1 MKSNKKRIF
10 LVFAILTMA
19 LLLSFVFVAC
29 DKKKDEP
36 APPQNTSPSEGLE
49 YSFDK
54 YGSPYGYVVTD
65 IGSCTDNNVIIPSE
79 YKSRTVKSIG
89 DNAFK
94 DCIGITSIT
103 IPDSVTSIG
112 YNAFSGCTKLEN
124 IYYTGD
130 IASWC
135 KISGLNN
142 LLTSLRTLYINGN
155 KIEGNLN
162 IPNNVTSIGSYS
174 FSFCGKLTGITI
186 PDSVT
191 SIDVSAFA
199 GCSNLTNITIPDSVT
214 SIGDSAFADCSN
226 LANITI
232 PNSVTCI
239 GNDAFRDCTGLVN
252 ITIGDSVSN
261 IGYSAFLNTAWYDNQ
276 PDGLV
281 YAGKVAYRYK
291 GTMPEN
297 TSISLKRDTIS
308 INNSAFV
315 NCNGLERIM
324 IPDSVTTIGAEAFYG
339 CTSLSN
345 IMIPDS
351 VTNIGGYAFNGCSG
365 LTSIT
370 GSATNVSAV
379 ARQARPTSFVV
390 NITSGNIIDNYAFSE
405 CTGLTSIAI
414 PDSVTSI
421 GYSAFF
427 GCKEL
432 TSVTIGKGITNIGDY
447 AFYNCI
453 GLKDV
458 TFSDSV
464 TSIGKSAFYGCS
476 SLTTVTIGNSVTSIG
491 NAAFSGCTGL
501 TNITIPDS
509 VTGIDDA
516 AFYGCGNIENIYITD
531 LTTWCN
537 ISGLSNLMSYGSNNK
552 KLFLNGS
559 LIKDLVLSDNV
570 TTVPDYAFLG
580 CTMLESITGSATSVS
595 AVARQARPTSFVVN
609 ITSGNIID
617 NSAFSECSGLT
628 SITIPD
634 CVTSIGYSAFSNCN
648 RLTTITI
655 PDGVTSIGAYAF
667 LDCTRLTIITIPD
680 SVTSI
685 GGSAFSNT
693 AWYNNQPDGLVYVG
707 KVVYKYKGKMPNN
720 TSIILK
726 EGTLGIAANAFSD
739 CYGLTIA
746 TIPDSVT
753 NIGSGAF
760 SNCYKLTRITMGN
773 GVKNLGGWAFQDCS
787 SLTSITIP
795 DSVTSIGDY
804 TFSGCS
810 GLTSI
815 IIGSGV
821 TNMGNYAFSNCG
833 SLVNITFNGTIAQWN
848 AIIKSETW
856 KKYVS
861 DTCTVVCTDGT
872 IYI

>member
-1 MKSNKKRIF
+1 MKSNKKRFVLI
-10 LVFAILTMA
+10 LAVLTMA
-19 LLLSFVFVAC
+19 IVLSFVFVAC

-54 YGSPYGYVVTD
+54 DGGHYGYVVTD
-65 IGSCTDNNVIIPSE
+65 IGSCADNNVIIPSE

-112 YNAFSGCTKLEN
+112 YNAFSGCTKLES

-191 SIDVSAFA
+191 SI
-199 GCSNLTNITIPDSVT
+199 GK
-214 SIGDSAFADCSN
+214 
-226 LANITI
+226 
-232 PNSVTCI
+232 
-239 GNDAFRDCTGLVN
+239 DAFRDCTGLVN

-261 IGYSAFLNTAWYDNQ
+261 IDSSAFLNTAWYDNQ
-276 PDGLV
+276 PNGLV
-281 YAGKVAYRYK
+281 YAGKVAYKYK

-324 IPDSVTTIGAEAFYG
+324 IPDSVTTIGDEAFHG
-339 CTSLSN
+339 CTSLSI

-351 VTNIGGYAFNGCSG
+351 VTTIGNFAFSGCRE

-370 GSATNVSAV
+370 GSATN
-379 ARQARPTSFVV
+379 
-390 NITSGNIIDNYAFSE
+390 
-405 CTGLTSIAI
+405 
-414 PDSVTSI
+414 
-421 GYSAFF
+421 
-427 GCKEL
+427 
-432 TSVTIGKGITNIGDY
+432 
-447 AFYNCI
+447 
-453 GLKDV
+453 
-458 TFSDSV
+458 
-464 TSIGKSAFYGCS
+464 
-476 SLTTVTIGNSVTSIG
+476 
-491 NAAFSGCTGL
+491 
-501 TNITIPDS
+501 
-509 VTGIDDA
+509 
-516 AFYGCGNIENIYITD
+516 
-531 LTTWCN
+531 
-537 ISGLSNLMSYGSNNK
+537 
-552 KLFLNGS
+552 
-559 LIKDLVLSDNV
+559 
-570 TTVPDYAFLG
+570 
-580 CTMLESITGSATSVS
+580 VS

-655 PDGVTSIGAYAF
+655 PDCVTSIGYSAF
-667 LDCTRLTIITIPD
+667 SGCKGLTNITIPD
-680 SVTSI
+680 SLTSI
-685 GGSAFSNT
+685 GEGAFNDT
-693 AWYNNQPDGLVYVG
+693 TWYNNQPNGLVYAG
-707 KVVYKYKGKMPNN
+707 KVAYSYKGTMPNN
-720 TSIILK
+720 TSVVLK
-726 EGTLGIAANAFSD
+726 EGTLGIASSAFSD
-739 CYGLTIA
+739 CNELTGV

-753 NIGSGAF
+753 NIGGGAF
-760 SNCYKLTRITMGN
+760 SDCTKLTSITIGN
-773 GVKNLGGWAFQDCS
+773 GVTIIGHAAFRSCT
-787 SLTSITIP
+787 SLTSISIP
-795 DSVTSIGDY
+795 DSVTSIEYY
-804 TFSGCS
+804 TFGWCN
-810 GLTSI
+810 GLTS
-815 IIGSGV
+815 
-821 TNMGNYAFSNCG
+821 
-833 SLVNITFNGTIAQWN
+833 ITFNGTIAQWN
-848 AIIKSETW
+848 AILKGELW
-856 KKYVS
+856 KVGVPA
-861 DTCTVVCTDGT
+861 TEVVCTDGT
-872 IYI
+872 ASI

>member
-10 LVFAILTMA
+10 LVFAILTTA
-19 LLLSFVFVAC
+19 IVLSFVFVAC

-36 APPQNTSPSEGLE
+36 VPPQNTSPSEGLE

-54 YGSPYGYVVTD
+54 YGSHYGYVVTD

-112 YNAFSGCTKLEN
+112 YEAFSGCTKLEN

-191 SIDVSAFA
+191 SI
-199 GCSNLTNITIPDSVT
+199 GK
-214 SIGDSAFADCSN
+214 
-226 LANITI
+226 
-232 PNSVTCI
+232 
-239 GNDAFRDCTGLVN
+239 DAFRDCTGLVN

-261 IGYSAFLNTAWYDNQ
+261 IDSSAFLNTAWYDNQ

-281 YAGKVAYRYK
+281 YAGKVAYKYK

-308 INNSAFV
+308 INNSTFV
-315 NCNGLERIM
+315 NCNGLKSIM
-324 IPDSVTTIGAEAFYG
+324 IPDSVTTIGDEAFRG
-339 CTSLSN
+339 CTSLSI

-351 VTNIGGYAFNGCSG
+351 VTNIGNFAFSGCSG
-365 LTSIT
+365 LASIT

-390 NITSGNIIDNYAFSE
+390 NITSGNIIE
-405 CTGLTSIAI
+405 
-414 PDSVTSI
+414 
-421 GYSAFF
+421 
-427 GCKEL
+427 
-432 TSVTIGKGITNIGDY
+432 
-447 AFYNCI
+447 
-453 GLKDV
+453 
-458 TFSDSV
+458 
-464 TSIGKSAFYGCS
+464 
-476 SLTTVTIGNSVTSIG
+476 
-491 NAAFSGCTGL
+491 
-501 TNITIPDS
+501 
-509 VTGIDDA
+509 
-516 AFYGCGNIENIYITD
+516 
-531 LTTWCN
+531 
-537 ISGLSNLMSYGSNNK
+537 
-552 KLFLNGS
+552 
-559 LIKDLVLSDNV
+559 
-570 TTVPDYAFLG
+570 
-580 CTMLESITGSATSVS
+580 
-595 AVARQARPTSFVVN
+595 
-609 ITSGNIID
+609 

-634 CVTSIGYSAFSNCN
+634 SVTSIGYSAFSNCN

-655 PDGVTSIGAYAF
+655 PDCVTSIGYSAF
-667 LDCTRLTIITIPD
+667 SGCKGLTNITIPD

-685 GGSAFSNT
+685 GLGAFSNT
-693 AWYNNQPDGLVYVG
+693 AWYNNQPDGLVYAG
-707 KVVYKYKGKMPNN
+707 KVAYRYKGTMPNN
-720 TSIILK
+720 TSIVLK
-726 EGTLGIAANAFSD
+726 EGTPGIAANAFSD
-739 CYGLTIA
+739 CNELTSV

-753 NIGSGAF
+753 NIGDGAF
-760 SNCYKLTRITMGN
+760 SNCTK
-773 GVKNLGGWAFQDCS
+773 
-787 SLTSITIP
+787 LTSITIGNGVKSIGGGAFKSCTELTSISIP
-795 DSVTSIGDY
+795 NSVTSIGY
-804 TFSGCS
+804 YAFGWCN
-810 GLTSI
+810 GLTS
-815 IIGSGV
+815 
-821 TNMGNYAFSNCG
+821 
-833 SLVNITFNGTIAQWN
+833 ITFNGTIAQWN
-848 AIIKSETW
+848 AILKGELW
-856 KKYVS
+856 KVGVPA
-861 DTCTVVCTDGT
+861 TEVVCTDGT
-872 IYI
+872 AST

>member
-10 LVFAILTMA
+10 LVFAVLTMA
-19 LLLSFVFVAC
+19 IVLSFVFVAC

-49 YSFDK
+49 YSFNKD
-54 YGSPYGYVVTD
+54 GIHYGYVVTD
-65 IGSCTDNNVIIPSE
+65 IGSCADNNVIIPSE

-199 GCSNLTNITIPDSVT
+199 GCSNLTNITIPNSVT

-226 LANITI
+226 LTNITI
-232 PNSVTCI
+232 PNSVTSI
-239 GNDAFRDCTGLVN
+239 GKDAFRDCTGLVN

-281 YAGKVAYRYK
+281 YAGKVAYKYK

-315 NCNGLERIM
+315 NCNGLERIL

-339 CTSLSN
+339 CTSLAI

-370 GSATNVSAV
+370 GSATNVIAV
-379 ARQARPTSFVV
+379 ARQAKPTSFVV

-464 TSIGKSAFYGCS
+464 TSIGKNAFYNCQ
-476 SLTTVTIGNSVTSIG
+476 
-491 NAAFSGCTGL
+491 
-501 TNITIPDS
+501 
-509 VTGIDDA
+509 
-516 AFYGCGNIENIYITD
+516 
-531 LTTWCN
+531 
-537 ISGLSNLMSYGSNNK
+537 
-552 KLFLNGS
+552 KL
-559 LIKDLVLSDNV
+559 
-570 TTVPDYAFLG
+570 
-580 CTMLESITGSATSVS
+580 TSV
-595 AVARQARPTSFVVN
+595 
-609 ITSGNIID
+609 
-617 NSAFSECSGLT
+617 
-628 SITIPD
+628 
-634 CVTSIGYSAFSNCN
+634 
-648 RLTTITI
+648 
-655 PDGVTSIGAYAF
+655 
-667 LDCTRLTIITIPD
+667 
-680 SVTSI
+680 
-685 GGSAFSNT
+685 
-693 AWYNNQPDGLVYVG
+693 
-707 KVVYKYKGKMPNN
+707 
-720 TSIILK
+720 
-726 EGTLGIAANAFSD
+726 
-739 CYGLTIA
+739 

-753 NIGSGAF
+753 NIE
-760 SNCYKLTRITMGN
+760 
-773 GVKNLGGWAFQDCS
+773 
-787 SLTSITIP
+787 
-795 DSVTSIGDY
+795 IGRAH
-804 TFSGCS
+804 
-810 GLTSI
+810 
-815 IIGSGV
+815 V
-821 TNMGNYAFSNCG
+821 
-833 SLVNITFNGTIAQWN
+833 
-848 AIIKSETW
+848 
-856 KKYVS
+856 
-861 DTCTVVCTDGT
+861 
-872 IYI
+872 

>member
-54 YGSPYGYVVTD
+54 YGSHYGYVVTD

-103 IPDSVTSIG
+103 IPVSVTSIG
-112 YNAFSGCTKLEN
+112 YEAFSGCTKLEN

-191 SIDVSAFA
+191 SI
-199 GCSNLTNITIPDSVT
+199 
-214 SIGDSAFADCSN
+214 GDSAFADCSN

-232 PNSVTCI
+232 PNSVTSI

-252 ITIGDSVSN
+252 ITIGDRVSN

-315 NCNGLERIM
+315 NCNGLK
-324 IPDSVTTIGAEAFYG
+324 S
-339 CTSLSN
+339 

-351 VTNIGGYAFNGCSG
+351 VTNIGNFAFSGCSG

-390 NITSGNIIDNYAFSE
+390 NITIGNIIE
-405 CTGLTSIAI
+405 
-414 PDSVTSI
+414 
-421 GYSAFF
+421 
-427 GCKEL
+427 
-432 TSVTIGKGITNIGDY
+432 
-447 AFYNCI
+447 
-453 GLKDV
+453 
-458 TFSDSV
+458 
-464 TSIGKSAFYGCS
+464 
-476 SLTTVTIGNSVTSIG
+476 
-491 NAAFSGCTGL
+491 
-501 TNITIPDS
+501 
-509 VTGIDDA
+509 
-516 AFYGCGNIENIYITD
+516 
-531 LTTWCN
+531 
-537 ISGLSNLMSYGSNNK
+537 
-552 KLFLNGS
+552 
-559 LIKDLVLSDNV
+559 
-570 TTVPDYAFLG
+570 
-580 CTMLESITGSATSVS
+580 
-595 AVARQARPTSFVVN
+595 
-609 ITSGNIID
+609 

-634 CVTSIGYSAFSNCN
+634 CVTSIGYSAFSGCKG
-648 RLTTITI
+648 LTN
-655 PDGVTSIGAYAF
+655 
-667 LDCTRLTIITIPD
+667 ITIPD

-685 GGSAFSNT
+685 GLGAFSNT
-693 AWYNNQPDGLVYVG
+693 AWYNNQPDGLVYAG
-707 KVVYKYKGKMPNN
+707 KVAYSYKGTMPNN
-720 TSIILK
+720 TSIVLK
-726 EGTLGIAANAFSD
+726 EGTHGIAANAFSD
-739 CYGLTIA
+739 CNELTSV

-753 NIGSGAF
+753 NIGDGAF
-760 SNCYKLTRITMGN
+760 SSCTK
-773 GVKNLGGWAFQDCS
+773 
-787 SLTSITIP
+787 LTSITIGNGVKSIGGAAFKSCTELTSISIP
-795 DSVTSIGDY
+795 NSVTSIGY
-804 TFSGCS
+804 YAFGWCN
-810 GLTSI
+810 GLTS
-815 IIGSGV
+815 
-821 TNMGNYAFSNCG
+821 
-833 SLVNITFNGTIAQWN
+833 ITFNGTIAQWN
-848 AIIKSETW
+848 AILKGELW
-856 KKYVS
+856 KVGVPA
-861 DTCTVVCTDGT
+861 TEVVCTDGT
-872 IYI
+872 VSI

>member
-1 MKSNKKRIF
+1 M
-10 LVFAILTMA
+10 AIV
-19 LLLSFVFVAC
+19 LSFVFVAC

-214 SIGDSAFADCSN
+214 SIG
-226 LANITI
+226 
-232 PNSVTCI
+232 
-239 GNDAFRDCTGLVN
+239 NDAFRDCTGLVN

-324 IPDSVTTIGAEAFYG
+324 IPDSVTTIGDEAFRG
-339 CTSLSN
+339 CTSLSI

-351 VTNIGGYAFNGCSG
+351 VTTIGNFAFSGCRG

-390 NITSGNIIDNYAFSE
+390 NITSGNIIDNSAFSE

-414 PDSVTSI
+414 S
-421 GYSAFF
+421 
-427 GCKEL
+427 
-432 TSVTIGKGITNIGDY
+432 
-447 AFYNCI
+447 
-453 GLKDV
+453 
-458 TFSDSV
+458 
-464 TSIGKSAFYGCS
+464 
-476 SLTTVTIGNSVTSIG
+476 
-491 NAAFSGCTGL
+491 
-501 TNITIPDS
+501 
-509 VTGIDDA
+509 
-516 AFYGCGNIENIYITD
+516 
-531 LTTWCN
+531 
-537 ISGLSNLMSYGSNNK
+537 
-552 KLFLNGS
+552 
-559 LIKDLVLSDNV
+559 
-570 TTVPDYAFLG
+570 
-580 CTMLESITGSATSVS
+580 
-595 AVARQARPTSFVVN
+595 
-609 ITSGNIID
+609 
-617 NSAFSECSGLT
+617 
-628 SITIPD
+628 D
-634 CVTSIGYSAFSNCN
+634 CVTSIGYSAFSGCKG
-648 RLTTITI
+648 LTNIT
-655 PDGVTSIGAYAF
+655 V
-667 LDCTRLTIITIPD
+667 PD

-685 GGSAFSNT
+685 GERAFNDT
-693 AWYNNQPDGLVYVG
+693 TWYNNQPDGLVYAG
-707 KVVYKYKGKMPNN
+707 KVAYNYKGTMPNN
-720 TSIILK
+720 TSIVLK
-726 EGTLGIAANAFSD
+726 EGTLGIATNAFSGW
-739 CYGLTIA
+739 YELTSV

-753 NIGSGAF
+753 NIGDGAF
-760 SNCYKLTRITMGN
+760 SNCTKLTSITIGN
-773 GVKNLGGWAFQDCS
+773 GVKSIGGAAFKSCTA
-787 SLTSITIP
+787 LTSISIP
-795 DSVTSIGDY
+795 DSVTSIGY
-804 TFSGCS
+804 YAFGWCN
-810 GLTSI
+810 GLTS
-815 IIGSGV
+815 
-821 TNMGNYAFSNCG
+821 
-833 SLVNITFNGTIAQWN
+833 ITFNGTIAQWN
-848 AIIKSETW
+848 EISKDNYWNAAIPAPQ
-856 KKYVS
+856 
-861 DTCTVVCTDGT
+861 VVCTDGT

>member
-1 MKSNKKRIF
+1 MKSNKKRIV
-10 LVFAILTMA
+10 LVLAVLTMA
-19 LLLSFVFVAC
+19 IVLSFVFVAC

-54 YGSPYGYVVTD
+54 YGSHYGYVVTD

-112 YNAFSGCTKLEN
+112 YEAFSGCTKLEN

-191 SIDVSAFA
+191 SI
-199 GCSNLTNITIPDSVT
+199 GK
-214 SIGDSAFADCSN
+214 
-226 LANITI
+226 
-232 PNSVTCI
+232 
-239 GNDAFRDCTGLVN
+239 DAFRDCTGLVN

-261 IGYSAFLNTAWYDNQ
+261 IDSSAFLNTAWYDNQ

-281 YAGKVAYRYK
+281 YAGKVAYKYK

-308 INNSAFV
+308 INNSTFV
-315 NCNGLERIM
+315 NCNGLKSIM
-324 IPDSVTTIGAEAFYG
+324 IPDSVTTIGDEAFRG
-339 CTSLSN
+339 CTSLSI

-351 VTNIGGYAFNGCSG
+351 VTNIGNFAFSGCSG
-365 LTSIT
+365 LASIT

-390 NITSGNIIDNYAFSE
+390 NITSGNIIE
-405 CTGLTSIAI
+405 
-414 PDSVTSI
+414 
-421 GYSAFF
+421 
-427 GCKEL
+427 
-432 TSVTIGKGITNIGDY
+432 
-447 AFYNCI
+447 
-453 GLKDV
+453 
-458 TFSDSV
+458 
-464 TSIGKSAFYGCS
+464 
-476 SLTTVTIGNSVTSIG
+476 
-491 NAAFSGCTGL
+491 
-501 TNITIPDS
+501 
-509 VTGIDDA
+509 
-516 AFYGCGNIENIYITD
+516 
-531 LTTWCN
+531 
-537 ISGLSNLMSYGSNNK
+537 
-552 KLFLNGS
+552 
-559 LIKDLVLSDNV
+559 
-570 TTVPDYAFLG
+570 
-580 CTMLESITGSATSVS
+580 
-595 AVARQARPTSFVVN
+595 
-609 ITSGNIID
+609 

-634 CVTSIGYSAFSNCN
+634 SVTSIGYSAFSNCN

-655 PDGVTSIGAYAF
+655 PDCVTSIGYSAF
-667 LDCTRLTIITIPD
+667 SGCKGLTNITIPD

-685 GGSAFSNT
+685 GLGAFSNT
-693 AWYNNQPDGLVYVG
+693 AWYNNQPDGLVYAG
-707 KVVYKYKGKMPNN
+707 KVAYRYKGTMPNN
-720 TSIILK
+720 TSIVLK
-726 EGTLGIAANAFSD
+726 EGTPGIAANAFSD
-739 CYGLTIA
+739 CNELTSV

-753 NIGSGAF
+753 NIGDGAF
-760 SNCYKLTRITMGN
+760 SNCTK
-773 GVKNLGGWAFQDCS
+773 
-787 SLTSITIP
+787 LTSITIGNGVKSIGGAAFKSCTELTSISIP
-795 DSVTSIGDY
+795 NSVTSIGY
-804 TFSGCS
+804 YAFGWCN
-810 GLTSI
+810 GLTS
-815 IIGSGV
+815 
-821 TNMGNYAFSNCG
+821 
-833 SLVNITFNGTIAQWN
+833 ITFNGTIAQWN
-848 AIIKSETW
+848 AILKGELW
-856 KKYVS
+856 KVGVPA
-861 DTCTVVCTDGT
+861 TEVVCTDGT
-872 IYI
+872 AST

>member
-54 YGSPYGYVVTD
+54 YGSHYGYVVTD

-103 IPDSVTSIG
+103 IPVSVTSIG
-112 YNAFSGCTKLEN
+112 YEAFSGCTKLEN

-174 FSFCGKLTGITI
+174 FSFCDKLT
-186 PDSVT
+186 D
-191 SIDVSAFA
+191 
-199 GCSNLTNITIPDSVT
+199 
-214 SIGDSAFADCSN
+214 
-226 LANITI
+226 ITI
-232 PNSVTCI
+232 PNSVTSI

-261 IGYSAFLNTAWYDNQ
+261 IDSSAFLNTAWYDNQ

-281 YAGKVAYRYK
+281 YAGKVAYKYK

-308 INNSAFV
+308 INNSTFV
-315 NCNGLERIM
+315 NCNGLKSIM
-324 IPDSVTTIGAEAFYG
+324 IPDSVTTIGDEAFRG
-339 CTSLSN
+339 CTSLSI

-351 VTNIGGYAFNGCSG
+351 VTNIGNFAFSGCRG

-390 NITSGNIIDNYAFSE
+390 NITIGNIIE
-405 CTGLTSIAI
+405 
-414 PDSVTSI
+414 
-421 GYSAFF
+421 
-427 GCKEL
+427 
-432 TSVTIGKGITNIGDY
+432 
-447 AFYNCI
+447 
-453 GLKDV
+453 
-458 TFSDSV
+458 
-464 TSIGKSAFYGCS
+464 
-476 SLTTVTIGNSVTSIG
+476 
-491 NAAFSGCTGL
+491 
-501 TNITIPDS
+501 
-509 VTGIDDA
+509 
-516 AFYGCGNIENIYITD
+516 
-531 LTTWCN
+531 
-537 ISGLSNLMSYGSNNK
+537 
-552 KLFLNGS
+552 
-559 LIKDLVLSDNV
+559 
-570 TTVPDYAFLG
+570 
-580 CTMLESITGSATSVS
+580 
-595 AVARQARPTSFVVN
+595 
-609 ITSGNIID
+609 

-634 CVTSIGYSAFSNCN
+634 SVTSIGYSAFSNCN

-655 PDGVTSIGAYAF
+655 PDSVTSIGYSAF
-667 LDCTRLTIITIPD
+667 SGCKGLTNITIPD

-685 GGSAFSNT
+685 GLGAFSNT
-693 AWYNNQPDGLVYVG
+693 AWYNNQPDGLVYAG
-707 KVVYKYKGKMPNN
+707 KVAYSYKGTMPNN
-720 TSIILK
+720 TSIVLK
-726 EGTLGIAANAFSD
+726 EGTHGIAANAFSD
-739 CYGLTIA
+739 CNELTSV

-753 NIGSGAF
+753 NIGNGAF
-760 SNCYKLTRITMGN
+760 SSCTK
-773 GVKNLGGWAFQDCS
+773 
-787 SLTSITIP
+787 LTSITIGNGVKSIGGAAFKSCTELTSISIP
-795 DSVTSIGDY
+795 NSVTSIGY
-804 TFSGCS
+804 YAFGWCN
-810 GLTSI
+810 GLTS
-815 IIGSGV
+815 
-821 TNMGNYAFSNCG
+821 
-833 SLVNITFNGTIAQWN
+833 ITFNGTIAQWN
-848 AIIKSETW
+848 AILKGELW
-856 KKYVS
+856 KVGVPA
-861 DTCTVVCTDGT
+861 TEVVCTDGT
-872 IYI
+872 VSI

>member
-54 YGSPYGYVVTD
+54 YGSHYGYVVTD

-112 YNAFSGCTKLEN
+112 YEAFSGCTKLEN

-162 IPNNVTSIGSYS
+162 IPNNVTSIGAYS
-174 FSFCGKLTGITI
+174 FSFCDKLT
-186 PDSVT
+186 D
-191 SIDVSAFA
+191 
-199 GCSNLTNITIPDSVT
+199 
-214 SIGDSAFADCSN
+214 
-226 LANITI
+226 ITI
-232 PNSVTCI
+232 PNSVTSI

-261 IGYSAFLNTAWYDNQ
+261 IDSSAFLNTAWYDNQ

-281 YAGKVAYRYK
+281 YAGKVAYKYK

-308 INNSAFV
+308 INNSTFV
-315 NCNGLERIM
+315 NCNGLKSILIPDSVTTIGDEAFRGCTSLSIIM
-324 IPDSVTTIGAEAFYG
+324 IPDSVTTIGNFAFSG
-339 CTSLSN
+339 CR
-345 IMIPDS
+345 
-351 VTNIGGYAFNGCSG
+351 G

-421 GYSAFF
+421 GYSAF
-427 GCKEL
+427 
-432 TSVTIGKGITNIGDY
+432 S
-447 AFYNCI
+447 NCNR
-453 GLKDV
+453 
-458 TFSDSV
+458 
-464 TSIGKSAFYGCS
+464 
-476 SLTTVTIGNSVTSIG
+476 LTT
-491 NAAFSGCTGL
+491 
-501 TNITIPDS
+501 
-509 VTGIDDA
+509 
-516 AFYGCGNIENIYITD
+516 
-531 LTTWCN
+531 
-537 ISGLSNLMSYGSNNK
+537 
-552 KLFLNGS
+552 
-559 LIKDLVLSDNV
+559 
-570 TTVPDYAFLG
+570 
-580 CTMLESITGSATSVS
+580 
-595 AVARQARPTSFVVN
+595 
-609 ITSGNIID
+609 
-617 NSAFSECSGLT
+617 
-628 SITIPD
+628 ITIPD
-634 CVTSIGYSAFSNCN
+634 CVTSIGYSAFSGCKG
-648 RLTTITI
+648 LTN
-655 PDGVTSIGAYAF
+655 
-667 LDCTRLTIITIPD
+667 ITIPD

-685 GGSAFSNT
+685 GLGAFSNT
-693 AWYNNQPDGLVYVG
+693 AWYNNQPDGLVYAG
-707 KVVYKYKGKMPNN
+707 KVAYSYKGTMPNN
-720 TSIILK
+720 TSIVLK
-726 EGTLGIAANAFSD
+726 EGTHGIAANAFSD
-739 CYGLTIA
+739 CNELTSV

-753 NIGSGAF
+753 NIGDGAF
-760 SNCYKLTRITMGN
+760 SSCTK
-773 GVKNLGGWAFQDCS
+773 
-787 SLTSITIP
+787 LTSITIGNGVKSIGGAAFKSCTELTSISIP
-795 DSVTSIGDY
+795 NSVTSIGY
-804 TFSGCS
+804 YAFGWCN
-810 GLTSI
+810 GLTS
-815 IIGSGV
+815 
-821 TNMGNYAFSNCG
+821 
-833 SLVNITFNGTIAQWN
+833 ITFNGTIAQWN
-848 AIIKSETW
+848 AILKGELW
-856 KKYVS
+856 KVGVPA
-861 DTCTVVCTDGT
+861 TEVVCTDGT
-872 IYI
+872 VSI

>member
-112 YNAFSGCTKLEN
+112 NEAFSGCTKLEN

-174 FSFCGKLTGITI
+174 FSFCDKLTG
-186 PDSVT
+186 
-191 SIDVSAFA
+191 
-199 GCSNLTNITIPDSVT
+199 ITIPDSVT
-214 SIGDSAFADCSN
+214 SIGDSAFVDCSN

-232 PNSVTCI
+232 PNSVTSI

-281 YAGKVAYRYK
+281 YAGKVAYKYK

-297 TSISLKRDTIS
+297 TSISIKRDTIS
-308 INNSAFV
+308 INNSTFV
-315 NCNGLERIM
+315 NCNGLKSIM
-324 IPDSVTTIGAEAFYG
+324 IPDSVTTIGDEAFRG
-339 CTSLSN
+339 CTSLSI

-351 VTNIGGYAFNGCSG
+351 VTNIGNFAFSGCRG
-365 LTSIT
+365 LTNIT

-379 ARQARPTSFVV
+379 AKQSRPTSFVV
-390 NITSGNIIDNYAFSE
+390 NITSGNIIENSAFSE

-414 PDSVTSI
+414 PDCVTSI
-421 GYSAFF
+421 GYSAFS
-427 GCKEL
+427 GCK
-432 TSVTIGKGITNIGDY
+432 
-447 AFYNCI
+447 
-453 GLKDV
+453 
-458 TFSDSV
+458 
-464 TSIGKSAFYGCS
+464 
-476 SLTTVTIGNSVTSIG
+476 
-491 NAAFSGCTGL
+491 GL

-509 VTGIDDA
+509 VT
-516 AFYGCGNIENIYITD
+516 
-531 LTTWCN
+531 
-537 ISGLSNLMSYGSNNK
+537 
-552 KLFLNGS
+552 
-559 LIKDLVLSDNV
+559 
-570 TTVPDYAFLG
+570 
-580 CTMLESITGSATSVS
+580 
-595 AVARQARPTSFVVN
+595 
-609 ITSGNIID
+609 
-617 NSAFSECSGLT
+617 
-628 SITIPD
+628 
-634 CVTSIGYSAFSNCN
+634 SIGERAFND
-648 RLTTITI
+648 TT
-655 PDGVTSIGAYAF
+655 
-667 LDCTRLTIITIPD
+667 
-680 SVTSI
+680 
-685 GGSAFSNT
+685 
-693 AWYNNQPDGLVYVG
+693 WYNNQPDGLVYAG
-707 KVVYKYKGKMPNN
+707 KVAYSYKGTMPNN
-720 TSIILK
+720 TSIVLK
-726 EGTLGIAANAFSD
+726 EGTLGIATNAFSGW
-739 CYGLTIA
+739 YELTSV

-753 NIGSGAF
+753 NIGDGAF
-760 SNCYKLTRITMGN
+760 SSCTKLTSITIGN
-773 GVKNLGGWAFQDCS
+773 GVISIGRAAFQSCT
-787 SLTSITIP
+787 SLTSISIP
-795 DSVTSIGDY
+795 DSVTSIGY
-804 TFSGCS
+804 YAFGGCN
-810 GLTSI
+810 GLTS
-815 IIGSGV
+815 
-821 TNMGNYAFSNCG
+821 
-833 SLVNITFNGTIAQWN
+833 ITFNGTIAQWN
-848 AIIKSETW
+848 EISKDNYWNAYIPAPQ
-856 KKYVS
+856 
-861 DTCTVVCTDGT
+861 VVCTDGT

>member
-10 LVFAILTMA
+10 LVFAILTTA
-19 LLLSFVFVAC
+19 IVLSFVFVAC

-54 YGSPYGYVVTD
+54 YGSHYGYVVTD

-112 YNAFSGCTKLEN
+112 YEAFSGCTKLEN

-191 SIDVSAFA
+191 SI
-199 GCSNLTNITIPDSVT
+199 GK
-214 SIGDSAFADCSN
+214 
-226 LANITI
+226 
-232 PNSVTCI
+232 
-239 GNDAFRDCTGLVN
+239 DAFRDCTGLVN

-261 IGYSAFLNTAWYDNQ
+261 IDSSAFLNTAWYDNQ

-281 YAGKVAYRYK
+281 YAGKVAYKYK

-308 INNSAFV
+308 INNSTFV
-315 NCNGLERIM
+315 NCNGLKSIM
-324 IPDSVTTIGAEAFYG
+324 IPDSVTTIGDEAFRG
-339 CTSLSN
+339 CTSLSI

-351 VTNIGGYAFNGCSG
+351 VTNIGNFAFSGCSG
-365 LTSIT
+365 LASIT

-390 NITSGNIIDNYAFSE
+390 NITSGNIIE
-405 CTGLTSIAI
+405 
-414 PDSVTSI
+414 
-421 GYSAFF
+421 
-427 GCKEL
+427 
-432 TSVTIGKGITNIGDY
+432 
-447 AFYNCI
+447 
-453 GLKDV
+453 
-458 TFSDSV
+458 
-464 TSIGKSAFYGCS
+464 
-476 SLTTVTIGNSVTSIG
+476 
-491 NAAFSGCTGL
+491 
-501 TNITIPDS
+501 
-509 VTGIDDA
+509 
-516 AFYGCGNIENIYITD
+516 
-531 LTTWCN
+531 
-537 ISGLSNLMSYGSNNK
+537 
-552 KLFLNGS
+552 
-559 LIKDLVLSDNV
+559 
-570 TTVPDYAFLG
+570 
-580 CTMLESITGSATSVS
+580 
-595 AVARQARPTSFVVN
+595 
-609 ITSGNIID
+609 

-634 CVTSIGYSAFSNCN
+634 SVTSIGYSAFSNCN

-655 PDGVTSIGAYAF
+655 PDCVTSIGYSAF
-667 LDCTRLTIITIPD
+667 SGCKGLTNITIPD

-685 GGSAFSNT
+685 GLGAFSNT
-693 AWYNNQPDGLVYVG
+693 AWYNNQPDGLVYAG
-707 KVVYKYKGKMPNN
+707 KVAYRYKGTMPNN
-720 TSIILK
+720 TSIVLK
-726 EGTLGIAANAFSD
+726 EGTPGIAANAFSD
-739 CYGLTIA
+739 CNELTSV

-753 NIGSGAF
+753 NIGDGAF
-760 SNCYKLTRITMGN
+760 SNCTK
-773 GVKNLGGWAFQDCS
+773 
-787 SLTSITIP
+787 LTSITIGNGVKSIGGGAFKSCTELTSISIP
-795 DSVTSIGDY
+795 NSVTSIGY
-804 TFSGCS
+804 YAFGWCN
-810 GLTSI
+810 GLTS
-815 IIGSGV
+815 
-821 TNMGNYAFSNCG
+821 
-833 SLVNITFNGTIAQWN
+833 ITFNGTIAQWN
-848 AIIKSETW
+848 AILKGELW
-856 KKYVS
+856 KVGVPA
-861 DTCTVVCTDGT
+861 TEVVCTDGT
-872 IYI
+872 AST

>member
-10 LVFAILTMA
+10 LVFAVLTMA
-19 LLLSFVFVAC
+19 IVLSFVFVAC

-49 YSFDK
+49 YSFNKD
-54 YGSPYGYVVTD
+54 GIHYGYVVTD
-65 IGSCTDNNVIIPSE
+65 IGSCADNNVIIPSE

-186 PDSVT
+186 PNSVT
-191 SIDVSAFA
+191 S
-199 GCSNLTNITIPDSVT
+199 
-214 SIGDSAFADCSN
+214 
-226 LANITI
+226 
-232 PNSVTCI
+232 I
-239 GNDAFRDCTGLVN
+239 GNDAFRDCTRLVN

-261 IGYSAFLNTAWYDNQ
+261 IDSSAFLNTAWYDNQ

-281 YAGKVAYRYK
+281 YAGKVAYKYK

-324 IPDSVTTIGAEAFYG
+324 IPDSVTTIGDEAFRG
-339 CTSLSN
+339 CTSLSI

-351 VTNIGGYAFNGCSG
+351 VTTIGNFAFSGCRG

-370 GSATNVSAV
+370 GSATN
-379 ARQARPTSFVV
+379 
-390 NITSGNIIDNYAFSE
+390 
-405 CTGLTSIAI
+405 
-414 PDSVTSI
+414 
-421 GYSAFF
+421 
-427 GCKEL
+427 
-432 TSVTIGKGITNIGDY
+432 
-447 AFYNCI
+447 
-453 GLKDV
+453 
-458 TFSDSV
+458 
-464 TSIGKSAFYGCS
+464 
-476 SLTTVTIGNSVTSIG
+476 
-491 NAAFSGCTGL
+491 
-501 TNITIPDS
+501 
-509 VTGIDDA
+509 
-516 AFYGCGNIENIYITD
+516 
-531 LTTWCN
+531 
-537 ISGLSNLMSYGSNNK
+537 
-552 KLFLNGS
+552 
-559 LIKDLVLSDNV
+559 
-570 TTVPDYAFLG
+570 
-580 CTMLESITGSATSVS
+580 VS

-655 PDGVTSIGAYAF
+655 PDCVTSIGYSAF
-667 LDCTRLTIITIPD
+667 SGCKGLINITIPD
-680 SVTSI
+680 SLTSI
-685 GGSAFSNT
+685 GEGAFNDT
-693 AWYNNQPDGLVYVG
+693 TWYNNQPDGLVYAG
-707 KVVYKYKGKMPNN
+707 KVAYSYKGTMPDN
-720 TSIILK
+720 TSVVLK
-726 EGTLGIAANAFSD
+726 EGTLGIASSAFSD
-739 CYGLTIA
+739 CNELTSV

-753 NIGSGAF
+753 NIGGGAF
-760 SNCYKLTRITMGN
+760 SDCTKLTSITIGN
-773 GVKNLGGWAFQDCS
+773 GVTIIGHAAFRSCT
-787 SLTSITIP
+787 SLTSISIP
-795 DSVTSIGDY
+795 DSVTSIEYYAFGW
-804 TFSGCS
+804 CN
-810 GLTSI
+810 GLTS
-815 IIGSGV
+815 
-821 TNMGNYAFSNCG
+821 
-833 SLVNITFNGTIAQWN
+833 ITFNGTIAQWN
-848 AIIKSETW
+848 AILKGELW
-856 KKYVS
+856 KVGVPA
-861 DTCTVVCTDGT
+861 TEVVCTDGT
-872 IYI
+872 ASI

>member
-174 FSFCGKLTGITI
+174 FSYCGKLTGITI

-199 GCSNLTNITIPDSVT
+199 GCSNLTNITIPNSVT

-232 PNSVTCI
+232 PDSVTSI
-239 GNDAFRDCTGLVN
+239 GKDAFRDCTGLVN
-252 ITIGDSVSN
+252 ITIGDRVSN

-281 YAGKVAYRYK
+281 YAGKVAYKYK

-339 CTSLSN
+339 CTSLAT

-405 CTGLTSIAI
+405 CSGLTSIAI
-414 PDSVTSI
+414 SDSVTSI
-421 GYSAFF
+421 GYFAFF

-464 TSIGKSAFYGCS
+464 TNIGS
-476 SLTTVTIGNSVTSIG
+476 
-491 NAAFSGCTGL
+491 AAFNNT
-501 TNITIPDS
+501 
-509 VTGIDDA
+509 
-516 AFYGCGNIENIYITD
+516 EWYI
-531 LTTWCN
+531 
-537 ISGLSNLMSYGSNNK
+537 
-552 KLFLNGS
+552 
-559 LIKDLVLSDNV
+559 
-570 TTVPDYAFLG
+570 
-580 CTMLESITGSATSVS
+580 
-595 AVARQARPTSFVVN
+595 
-609 ITSGNIID
+609 
-617 NSAFSECSGLT
+617 
-628 SITIPD
+628 
-634 CVTSIGYSAFSNCN
+634 
-648 RLTTITI
+648 
-655 PDGVTSIGAYAF
+655 
-667 LDCTRLTIITIPD
+667 
-680 SVTSI
+680 
-685 GGSAFSNT
+685 
-693 AWYNNQPDGLVYVG
+693 NQPDGLVYAG
-707 KVVYKYKGKMPNN
+707 KVAYNYKGTMPSN
-720 TSIILK
+720 TTIVLK
-726 EGTLGIAANAFSD
+726 EGTLGIA
-739 CYGLTIA
+739 
-746 TIPDSVT
+746 DSVFL
-753 NIGSGAF
+753 N
-760 SNCYKLTRITMGN
+760 
-773 GVKNLGGWAFQDCS
+773 CS
-787 SLTSITIP
+787 SLTSVKV
-795 DSVTSIGDY
+795 SKELTSIGNHAFY
-804 TFSGCS
+804 CCS
-810 GLTSI
+810 RLT
-815 IIGSGV
+815 
-821 TNMGNYAFSNCG
+821 
-833 SLVNITFNGTIAQWN
+833 NISFDGTIAQWQL
-848 AIIKSETW
+848 ITKGKDW
-856 KKYVS
+856 KYEVS
-861 DTCTVVCTDGT
+861 KECKIVCTDGT
-872 IYI
+872 ISIGNAG

>member
-19 LLLSFVFVAC
+19 IVLSFVFVAC

-54 YGSPYGYVVTD
+54 YGSHYGYVVTD

-112 YNAFSGCTKLEN
+112 YEAFSGCTKLEN

-191 SIDVSAFA
+191 SI
-199 GCSNLTNITIPDSVT
+199 GK
-214 SIGDSAFADCSN
+214 
-226 LANITI
+226 
-232 PNSVTCI
+232 
-239 GNDAFRDCTGLVN
+239 DAFRDCTGLVN

-261 IGYSAFLNTAWYDNQ
+261 IDSSAFLNTAWYDNQ

-281 YAGKVAYRYK
+281 YAGKVAYKYK

-308 INNSAFV
+308 INNSTFV
-315 NCNGLERIM
+315 NCNGLKSIM
-324 IPDSVTTIGAEAFYG
+324 IPDSVTTIGDEAFRG
-339 CTSLSN
+339 CTSLSI

-351 VTNIGGYAFNGCSG
+351 VTNIGNFAFSGCSG
-365 LTSIT
+365 LASIT

-390 NITSGNIIDNYAFSE
+390 NITSGNIIE
-405 CTGLTSIAI
+405 
-414 PDSVTSI
+414 
-421 GYSAFF
+421 
-427 GCKEL
+427 
-432 TSVTIGKGITNIGDY
+432 
-447 AFYNCI
+447 
-453 GLKDV
+453 
-458 TFSDSV
+458 
-464 TSIGKSAFYGCS
+464 
-476 SLTTVTIGNSVTSIG
+476 
-491 NAAFSGCTGL
+491 
-501 TNITIPDS
+501 
-509 VTGIDDA
+509 
-516 AFYGCGNIENIYITD
+516 
-531 LTTWCN
+531 
-537 ISGLSNLMSYGSNNK
+537 
-552 KLFLNGS
+552 
-559 LIKDLVLSDNV
+559 
-570 TTVPDYAFLG
+570 
-580 CTMLESITGSATSVS
+580 
-595 AVARQARPTSFVVN
+595 
-609 ITSGNIID
+609 

-634 CVTSIGYSAFSNCN
+634 SVTSIGYSAFSNCN

-655 PDGVTSIGAYAF
+655 PDCVTSIGYSAF
-667 LDCTRLTIITIPD
+667 SGCKGLTNITIPD

-685 GGSAFSNT
+685 GLGAFSNT
-693 AWYNNQPDGLVYVG
+693 AWYNNQPDGLVYAG
-707 KVVYKYKGKMPNN
+707 KVAYRYKGTMPNN
-720 TSIILK
+720 TSIVLK
-726 EGTLGIAANAFSD
+726 EGTPGIAANAFSD
-739 CYGLTIA
+739 CNELTSV

-753 NIGSGAF
+753 NIGDGAF
-760 SNCYKLTRITMGN
+760 SNCTK
-773 GVKNLGGWAFQDCS
+773 
-787 SLTSITIP
+787 LTSITIGNGVKSIGGAAFKSCTELTSISIP
-795 DSVTSIGDY
+795 NSVTSIGY
-804 TFSGCS
+804 YAFGWCN
-810 GLTSI
+810 GLTS
-815 IIGSGV
+815 
-821 TNMGNYAFSNCG
+821 
-833 SLVNITFNGTIAQWN
+833 ITFNGTIAQWN
-848 AIIKSETW
+848 AILKGELW
-856 KKYVS
+856 KVGVPA
-861 DTCTVVCTDGT
+861 TEVVCTDGT
-872 IYI
+872 AST

>member
-1 MKSNKKRIF
+1 MKANKKRIF

-54 YGSPYGYVVTD
+54 YGSHYGYVVTD

-112 YNAFSGCTKLEN
+112 NEAFSGCTKLEN

-174 FSFCGKLTGITI
+174 FSFCDKLTG
-186 PDSVT
+186 
-191 SIDVSAFA
+191 
-199 GCSNLTNITIPDSVT
+199 ITIPDSVT
-214 SIGDSAFADCSN
+214 SIGDSAFVDCSN

-232 PNSVTCI
+232 PNSVTSI

-339 CTSLSN
+339 CTSLAI

-351 VTNIGGYAFNGCSG
+351 VTNIGGYAFNDCKG

-370 GSATNVSAV
+370 GSATNVSTV
-379 ARQARPTSFVV
+379 ARQAKPTSFVV
-390 NITSGNIIDNYAFSE
+390 NITSGDNISN
-405 CTGLTSIAI
+405 
-414 PDSVTSI
+414 
-421 GYSAFF
+421 SAFI

-464 TSIGKSAFYGCS
+464 TSIGKNAFYNCQELTSVTIPDSVTNIGEESFYGCS
-476 SLTTVTIGNSVTSIG
+476 DLVSLSIGKGVKNIGSNVFYGCSGLKNITIPYNVTNIG

-634 CVTSIGYSAFSNCN
+634 SVTSIGYSAFSNCN

-685 GGSAFSNT
+685 GLGAFSNT

-720 TSIILK
+720 SSIVLK

-739 CYGLTIA
+739 CYGLTTA

-760 SNCYKLTRITMGN
+760 SNCDKLTRITMGN
-773 GVKNLGGWAFQDCS
+773 GVKNLSSWAFQDCS

-821 TNMGNYAFSNCG
+821 TNIGNYAFSNCG
-833 SLVNITFNGTIAQWN
+833 RLVNITFNGTIVQWN

>member
-54 YGSPYGYVVTD
+54 YGSHYGYVVTD

-112 YNAFSGCTKLEN
+112 YEAFSGCTKLEN

-199 GCSNLTNITIPDSVT
+199 SCSNLANITIPNSVT

-232 PNSVTCI
+232 PNSVTSI
-239 GNDAFRDCTGLVN
+239 GNYAFRDCTGLVN
-252 ITIGDSVSN
+252 IKIGDSVSN
-261 IGYSAFLNTAWYDNQ
+261 IGYSAFLNTAWYNNQ

-281 YAGKVAYRYK
+281 YAGKVAYKYK

-297 TSISLKRDTIS
+297 TSISLKKDTIS
-308 INNSAFV
+308 INNAAFV
-315 NCNGLERIM
+315 NCNGLESIM
-324 IPDSVTTIGAEAFYG
+324 IPDSVTTIGAEAFRG
-339 CTSLSN
+339 CTSLAI
-345 IMIPDS
+345 IMIPDN
-351 VTNIGGYAFNGCSG
+351 VINIGGYAFNGCSG

-370 GSATNVSAV
+370 GSAANVSKIS
-379 ARQARPTSFVV
+379 RQAKPTSFVI
-390 NITSGNIIDNYAFSE
+390 NITSGDNISD
-405 CTGLTSIAI
+405 
-414 PDSVTSI
+414 
-421 GYSAFF
+421 SAFI

-464 TSIGKSAFYGCS
+464 TSIGKNAFYNCQE
-476 SLTTVTIGNSVTSIG
+476 LTSV
-491 NAAFSGCTGL
+491 
-501 TNITIPDS
+501 TIPDS
-509 VTGIDDA
+509 VTNIGEES
-516 AFYGCGNIENIYITD
+516 FYGCKELKFIAGSVI
-531 LTTWCN
+531 N
-537 ISGLSNLMSYGSNNK
+537 IS
-552 KLFLNGS
+552 
-559 LIKDLVLSDNV
+559 V
-570 TTVPDYAFLG
+570 
-580 CTMLESITGSATSVS
+580 
-595 AVARQARPTSFVVN
+595 VAKQASPTSFVVN
-609 ITSGNIID
+609 ITSGDNIS
-617 NSAFSECSGLT
+617 NSTFRGCTELT
-628 SITIPD
+628 GISI
-634 CVTSIGYSAFSNCN
+634 SN
-648 RLTTITI
+648 
-655 PDGVTSIGAYAF
+655 
-667 LDCTRLTIITIPD
+667 

-685 GGSAFSNT
+685 
-693 AWYNNQPDGLVYVG
+693 D
-707 KVVYKYKGKMPNN
+707 
-720 TSIILK
+720 
-726 EGTLGIAANAFSD
+726 EGAFSD
-739 CYGLTIA
+739 CSKLTYINISDSNDDYSSVDGILYNKNKTRIIHVPTA
-746 TIPDSVT
+746 IQGTIIIPDNVT
-753 NIGSGAF
+753 EIGNLFSGRTGLSNI
-760 SNCYKLTRITMGN
+760 TIGN
-773 GVKNLGGWAFQDCS
+773 GVTTINERAFVGCTGLKS
-787 SLTSITIP
+787 VKIGN
-795 DSVTSIGDY
+795 SVTSIGDDA
-804 TFSGCS
+804 FRSLS

-815 IIGSGV
+815 IIPD
-821 TNMGNYAFSNCG
+821 NIKHIGNYAF
-833 SLVNITFNGTIAQWN
+833 
-848 AIIKSETW
+848 
-856 KKYVS
+856 Y
-861 DTCTVVCTDGT
+861 DM
-872 IYI
+872 

>member
-1 MKSNKKRIF
+1 M
-10 LVFAILTMA
+10 AIL
-19 LLLSFVFVAC
+19 LSSVFVAC

-54 YGSPYGYVVTD
+54 YGSHYGYVVTD

-112 YNAFSGCTKLEN
+112 YEAFSGCTKLEN

-186 PDSVT
+186 PNSVT
-191 SIDVSAFA
+191 S
-199 GCSNLTNITIPDSVT
+199 
-214 SIGDSAFADCSN
+214 
-226 LANITI
+226 
-232 PNSVTCI
+232 I

-281 YAGKVAYRYK
+281 YAGKVAYKYK

-324 IPDSVTTIGAEAFYG
+324 IPDSVTTIGDEAFRG
-339 CTSLSN
+339 CTSLSI

-351 VTNIGGYAFNGCSG
+351 VTTIGNFAFSGCRG

-370 GSATNVSAV
+370 GSATN
-379 ARQARPTSFVV
+379 
-390 NITSGNIIDNYAFSE
+390 
-405 CTGLTSIAI
+405 
-414 PDSVTSI
+414 
-421 GYSAFF
+421 
-427 GCKEL
+427 
-432 TSVTIGKGITNIGDY
+432 
-447 AFYNCI
+447 
-453 GLKDV
+453 
-458 TFSDSV
+458 
-464 TSIGKSAFYGCS
+464 
-476 SLTTVTIGNSVTSIG
+476 
-491 NAAFSGCTGL
+491 
-501 TNITIPDS
+501 
-509 VTGIDDA
+509 
-516 AFYGCGNIENIYITD
+516 
-531 LTTWCN
+531 
-537 ISGLSNLMSYGSNNK
+537 
-552 KLFLNGS
+552 
-559 LIKDLVLSDNV
+559 
-570 TTVPDYAFLG
+570 
-580 CTMLESITGSATSVS
+580 VS

-655 PDGVTSIGAYAF
+655 PDCVTSIGYSAF
-667 LDCTRLTIITIPD
+667 SGCKGLTNITIPD
-680 SVTSI
+680 SLTSI
-685 GGSAFSNT
+685 GEGAFNDT
-693 AWYNNQPDGLVYVG
+693 TWYNNQPDGLVYAG
-707 KVVYKYKGKMPNN
+707 KVAYSYKGTMPDN
-720 TSIILK
+720 TSVVLK
-726 EGTLGIAANAFSD
+726 EGTLGIASSAFSD
-739 CYGLTIA
+739 CNELTSV

-753 NIGSGAF
+753 NIGGGAF
-760 SNCYKLTRITMGN
+760 SDCTKLTSITIGN
-773 GVKNLGGWAFQDCS
+773 GVTIIGHAAFRSCT
-787 SLTSITIP
+787 SLTSISIP
-795 DSVTSIGDY
+795 DSVTSIEYYAFGW
-804 TFSGCS
+804 CN
-810 GLTSI
+810 GLTS
-815 IIGSGV
+815 
-821 TNMGNYAFSNCG
+821 
-833 SLVNITFNGTIAQWN
+833 ITFNGTIAQWN
-848 AIIKSETW
+848 AILKGELW
-856 KKYVS
+856 KVGVPA
-861 DTCTVVCTDGT
+861 TEVVCTDGT
-872 IYI
+872 ASI

>member
-1 MKSNKKRIF
+1 MKANKKRIF

-54 YGSPYGYVVTD
+54 YGSHYGYVVTD

-112 YNAFSGCTKLEN
+112 NEAFSGCTKLEN

-186 PDSVT
+186 PNSVT
-191 SIDVSAFA
+191 S
-199 GCSNLTNITIPDSVT
+199 
-214 SIGDSAFADCSN
+214 
-226 LANITI
+226 
-232 PNSVTCI
+232 I
-239 GNDAFRDCTGLVN
+239 GNDAFRDCTRLVN

-261 IGYSAFLNTAWYDNQ
+261 IDSSAFLNTAWYDNQ

-281 YAGKVAYRYK
+281 YAGKVAYKYK

-324 IPDSVTTIGAEAFYG
+324 IPDSVTTIGDEAFRG
-339 CTSLSN
+339 CTSLSI

-351 VTNIGGYAFNGCSG
+351 VTTIGNFAFSGCRG

-370 GSATNVSAV
+370 GSATN
-379 ARQARPTSFVV
+379 
-390 NITSGNIIDNYAFSE
+390 
-405 CTGLTSIAI
+405 
-414 PDSVTSI
+414 
-421 GYSAFF
+421 
-427 GCKEL
+427 
-432 TSVTIGKGITNIGDY
+432 
-447 AFYNCI
+447 
-453 GLKDV
+453 
-458 TFSDSV
+458 
-464 TSIGKSAFYGCS
+464 
-476 SLTTVTIGNSVTSIG
+476 
-491 NAAFSGCTGL
+491 
-501 TNITIPDS
+501 
-509 VTGIDDA
+509 
-516 AFYGCGNIENIYITD
+516 
-531 LTTWCN
+531 
-537 ISGLSNLMSYGSNNK
+537 
-552 KLFLNGS
+552 
-559 LIKDLVLSDNV
+559 
-570 TTVPDYAFLG
+570 
-580 CTMLESITGSATSVS
+580 VS

-655 PDGVTSIGAYAF
+655 PDCVTSIGYSAF
-667 LDCTRLTIITIPD
+667 SGCKGLTNITIPD
-680 SVTSI
+680 SLTSI
-685 GGSAFSNT
+685 GEGAFNDT
-693 AWYNNQPDGLVYVG
+693 TWYNNQPDGLVYAG
-707 KVVYKYKGKMPNN
+707 KVAYSYKGTMPDN
-720 TSIILK
+720 TSVVLK
-726 EGTLGIAANAFSD
+726 EGTLGIASSAFSD
-739 CYGLTIA
+739 CNELTSV

-753 NIGSGAF
+753 NIGGGAF
-760 SNCYKLTRITMGN
+760 SDCTKLTSITIGN
-773 GVKNLGGWAFQDCS
+773 GVTIIGHAAFRSCT
-787 SLTSITIP
+787 SLTSISIP
-795 DSVTSIGDY
+795 DSVTSIEYYAFGW
-804 TFSGCS
+804 CN
-810 GLTSI
+810 GLTS
-815 IIGSGV
+815 
-821 TNMGNYAFSNCG
+821 
-833 SLVNITFNGTIAQWN
+833 ITFNGTIAQWN
-848 AIIKSETW
+848 AILKGELW
-856 KKYVS
+856 KVGVPA
-861 DTCTVVCTDGT
+861 TEVVCTDGT
-872 IYI
+872 ASI

>member
-1 MKSNKKRIF
+1 MKPNKKRFVLI
-10 LVFAILTMA
+10 LAVLTMA
-19 LLLSFVFVAC
+19 IVLSFVFVAC

-214 SIGDSAFADCSN
+214 SIG
-226 LANITI
+226 
-232 PNSVTCI
+232 
-239 GNDAFRDCTGLVN
+239 NDAFRDCTGLVN

-324 IPDSVTTIGAEAFYG
+324 IPDSVTTIGDEAFRG
-339 CTSLSN
+339 CTSLSI

-351 VTNIGGYAFNGCSG
+351 VTTIGNFAFSGCRG

-390 NITSGNIIDNYAFSE
+390 NITSGNIIDNSAFSE

-414 PDSVTSI
+414 S
-421 GYSAFF
+421 
-427 GCKEL
+427 
-432 TSVTIGKGITNIGDY
+432 
-447 AFYNCI
+447 
-453 GLKDV
+453 
-458 TFSDSV
+458 
-464 TSIGKSAFYGCS
+464 
-476 SLTTVTIGNSVTSIG
+476 
-491 NAAFSGCTGL
+491 
-501 TNITIPDS
+501 
-509 VTGIDDA
+509 
-516 AFYGCGNIENIYITD
+516 
-531 LTTWCN
+531 
-537 ISGLSNLMSYGSNNK
+537 
-552 KLFLNGS
+552 
-559 LIKDLVLSDNV
+559 
-570 TTVPDYAFLG
+570 
-580 CTMLESITGSATSVS
+580 
-595 AVARQARPTSFVVN
+595 
-609 ITSGNIID
+609 
-617 NSAFSECSGLT
+617 
-628 SITIPD
+628 D
-634 CVTSIGYSAFSNCN
+634 CVTSIGYSAFSGCKG
-648 RLTTITI
+648 LTNIT
-655 PDGVTSIGAYAF
+655 V
-667 LDCTRLTIITIPD
+667 PD

-685 GGSAFSNT
+685 GERAFNDT
-693 AWYNNQPDGLVYVG
+693 TWYNNQPDGLVYAG
-707 KVVYKYKGKMPNN
+707 KVAYNYKGTMPNN
-720 TSIILK
+720 TSIVLK
-726 EGTLGIAANAFSD
+726 EGTLGIATNAFSGW
-739 CYGLTIA
+739 YELTSV

-753 NIGSGAF
+753 NIGDGAF
-760 SNCYKLTRITMGN
+760 SNCTKLTSITIGN
-773 GVKNLGGWAFQDCS
+773 GVKSIGGAAFKSCTA
-787 SLTSITIP
+787 LTSISIP
-795 DSVTSIGDY
+795 DSVTSIGY
-804 TFSGCS
+804 YAFGWCN
-810 GLTSI
+810 GLTS
-815 IIGSGV
+815 
-821 TNMGNYAFSNCG
+821 
-833 SLVNITFNGTIAQWN
+833 ITFNGTIAQWN
-848 AIIKSETW
+848 EISKDNYWNAAIPAPQ
-856 KKYVS
+856 
-861 DTCTVVCTDGT
+861 VVCTDGT

>member
-49 YSFDK
+49 YSFNKD
-54 YGSPYGYVVTD
+54 GIHYGYVVTD
-65 IGSCTDNNVIIPSE
+65 IGSCADNNVIIPSE

-199 GCSNLTNITIPDSVT
+199 GCSNLTNITIPNSVT
-214 SIGDSAFADCSN
+214 S
-226 LANITI
+226 
-232 PNSVTCI
+232 I

-324 IPDSVTTIGAEAFYG
+324 IPDSVTTIGDEAFRG
-339 CTSLSN
+339 CTSLSI

-351 VTNIGGYAFNGCSG
+351 VTTIGNFAFSGCRG

-432 TSVTIGKGITNIGDY
+432 TNVTIGKGITNIGDY
-447 AFYNCI
+447 AFCNCI

-491 NAAFSGCTGL
+491 EYAFYNCTG
-501 TNITIPDS
+501 
-509 VTGIDDA
+509 
-516 AFYGCGNIENIYITD
+516 
-531 LTTWCN
+531 
-537 ISGLSNLMSYGSNNK
+537 
-552 KLFLNGS
+552 
-559 LIKDLVLSDNV
+559 
-570 TTVPDYAFLG
+570 
-580 CTMLESITGSATSVS
+580 
-595 AVARQARPTSFVVN
+595 
-609 ITSGNIID
+609 
-617 NSAFSECSGLT
+617 
-628 SITIPD
+628 
-634 CVTSIGYSAFSNCN
+634 
-648 RLTTITI
+648 
-655 PDGVTSIGAYAF
+655 
-667 LDCTRLTIITIPD
+667 
-680 SVTSI
+680 
-685 GGSAFSNT
+685 
-693 AWYNNQPDGLVYVG
+693 
-707 KVVYKYKGKMPNN
+707 
-720 TSIILK
+720 
-726 EGTLGIAANAFSD
+726 
-739 CYGLTIA
+739 
-746 TIPDSVT
+746 
-753 NIGSGAF
+753 
-760 SNCYKLTRITMGN
+760 
-773 GVKNLGGWAFQDCS
+773 
-787 SLTSITIP
+787 LTSITIP
-795 DSVTSIGDY
+795 DSVTSIGSSA
-804 TFSGCS
+804 FRNCS
-810 GLTSI
+810 GLTSVT
-815 IIGSGV
+815 IGKGV
-821 TNMGNYAFSNCG
+821 TSIGTGAFEDCAKLNK
-833 SLVNITFNGTIAQWN
+833 ITFKGTIEEWN
-848 AIIKSETW
+848 AISKGDYW
-856 KKYVS
+856 KVGVPA
-861 DTCTVVCTDGT
+861 TEVVCTVGT
-872 IYI
+872 ASI

>member
-1 MKSNKKRIF
+1 MKSNKKRFVLI
-10 LVFAILTMA
+10 LAILTMA

-49 YSFDK
+49 YSFNKD
-54 YGSPYGYVVTD
+54 GIHYGYVVTD
-65 IGSCTDNNVIIPSE
+65 IGSCADNNVIIPSE

-186 PDSVT
+186 PNSVT
-191 SIDVSAFA
+191 S
-199 GCSNLTNITIPDSVT
+199 
-214 SIGDSAFADCSN
+214 
-226 LANITI
+226 
-232 PNSVTCI
+232 I
-239 GNDAFRDCTGLVN
+239 GNDAFRDCTRLVN

-261 IGYSAFLNTAWYDNQ
+261 IDSSAFLNTAWYDNQ

-281 YAGKVAYRYK
+281 YAGKVAYKYK

-324 IPDSVTTIGAEAFYG
+324 IPDSVTTIGDEAFRG
-339 CTSLSN
+339 CTSLSI

-351 VTNIGGYAFNGCSG
+351 VTTIGNFAFSGCRG

-370 GSATNVSAV
+370 GSATN
-379 ARQARPTSFVV
+379 
-390 NITSGNIIDNYAFSE
+390 
-405 CTGLTSIAI
+405 
-414 PDSVTSI
+414 
-421 GYSAFF
+421 
-427 GCKEL
+427 
-432 TSVTIGKGITNIGDY
+432 
-447 AFYNCI
+447 
-453 GLKDV
+453 
-458 TFSDSV
+458 
-464 TSIGKSAFYGCS
+464 
-476 SLTTVTIGNSVTSIG
+476 
-491 NAAFSGCTGL
+491 
-501 TNITIPDS
+501 
-509 VTGIDDA
+509 
-516 AFYGCGNIENIYITD
+516 
-531 LTTWCN
+531 
-537 ISGLSNLMSYGSNNK
+537 
-552 KLFLNGS
+552 
-559 LIKDLVLSDNV
+559 
-570 TTVPDYAFLG
+570 
-580 CTMLESITGSATSVS
+580 VS

-655 PDGVTSIGAYAF
+655 PDCVTSIGYSAF
-667 LDCTRLTIITIPD
+667 SGCKGLTNITIPD
-680 SVTSI
+680 SLTSI
-685 GGSAFSNT
+685 GEGAFNDT
-693 AWYNNQPDGLVYVG
+693 TWYNNQPDGLVYAG
-707 KVVYKYKGKMPNN
+707 KVAYSYKGTMPDN
-720 TSIILK
+720 TSVVLK
-726 EGTLGIAANAFSD
+726 EGTLGIASSAFSD
-739 CYGLTIA
+739 CNELTSV

-753 NIGSGAF
+753 NIGGGAF
-760 SNCYKLTRITMGN
+760 SDCTKLTSITIGN
-773 GVKNLGGWAFQDCS
+773 GVTIIGHAAFRSCT
-787 SLTSITIP
+787 SLTSISIP
-795 DSVTSIGDY
+795 DSVTSIEYYAFGW
-804 TFSGCS
+804 CN
-810 GLTSI
+810 GLTS
-815 IIGSGV
+815 
-821 TNMGNYAFSNCG
+821 
-833 SLVNITFNGTIAQWN
+833 ITFNGTIAQWN
-848 AIIKSETW
+848 AILKGELW
-856 KKYVS
+856 KVGVPA
-861 DTCTVVCTDGT
+861 TEVVCTDGT
-872 IYI
+872 ASI

>member
-1 MKSNKKRIF
+1 
-10 LVFAILTMA
+10 MA

-49 YSFDK
+49 YSFNKD
-54 YGSPYGYVVTD
+54 GIHYGYVVTD
-65 IGSCTDNNVIIPSE
+65 IGSCADNNVIIPSE

-135 KISGLNN
+135 KISGLNK

-186 PDSVT
+186 PNSVT
-191 SIDVSAFA
+191 S
-199 GCSNLTNITIPDSVT
+199 
-214 SIGDSAFADCSN
+214 
-226 LANITI
+226 
-232 PNSVTCI
+232 I
-239 GNDAFRDCTGLVN
+239 GNDAFRDCTRLVN

-261 IGYSAFLNTAWYDNQ
+261 IDSSAFLNTAWYDNQ

-281 YAGKVAYRYK
+281 YAGKVAYKYK

-324 IPDSVTTIGAEAFYG
+324 IPDSVTTIGDEAFRG
-339 CTSLSN
+339 CTSLSI

-351 VTNIGGYAFNGCSG
+351 VTTIGNFAFSGCRG

-370 GSATNVSAV
+370 GSATN
-379 ARQARPTSFVV
+379 
-390 NITSGNIIDNYAFSE
+390 
-405 CTGLTSIAI
+405 
-414 PDSVTSI
+414 
-421 GYSAFF
+421 
-427 GCKEL
+427 
-432 TSVTIGKGITNIGDY
+432 
-447 AFYNCI
+447 
-453 GLKDV
+453 
-458 TFSDSV
+458 
-464 TSIGKSAFYGCS
+464 
-476 SLTTVTIGNSVTSIG
+476 
-491 NAAFSGCTGL
+491 
-501 TNITIPDS
+501 
-509 VTGIDDA
+509 
-516 AFYGCGNIENIYITD
+516 
-531 LTTWCN
+531 
-537 ISGLSNLMSYGSNNK
+537 
-552 KLFLNGS
+552 
-559 LIKDLVLSDNV
+559 
-570 TTVPDYAFLG
+570 
-580 CTMLESITGSATSVS
+580 VS

-655 PDGVTSIGAYAF
+655 PDCVTSIGYSAF
-667 LDCTRLTIITIPD
+667 SGCKGLTNITIPD
-680 SVTSI
+680 SLTSI
-685 GGSAFSNT
+685 GEGAFNDT
-693 AWYNNQPDGLVYVG
+693 TWYNNQPDGLVYAG
-707 KVVYKYKGKMPNN
+707 KVAYSYKGTMPDN
-720 TSIILK
+720 TSVVLK
-726 EGTLGIAANAFSD
+726 EGTLGIASSAFSD
-739 CYGLTIA
+739 CNELTSV

-753 NIGSGAF
+753 NIGGGAF
-760 SNCYKLTRITMGN
+760 SDCTKLTSITIGN
-773 GVKNLGGWAFQDCS
+773 GVTIIGHAAFRSCT
-787 SLTSITIP
+787 SLTSISIP
-795 DSVTSIGDY
+795 DSVTSIEYYAFGW
-804 TFSGCS
+804 CN
-810 GLTSI
+810 GLTS
-815 IIGSGV
+815 
-821 TNMGNYAFSNCG
+821 
-833 SLVNITFNGTIAQWN
+833 ITFNGTIAQWN
-848 AIIKSETW
+848 AILKGELW
-856 KKYVS
+856 KVGVPA
-861 DTCTVVCTDGT
+861 TEVVCTDGT
-872 IYI
+872 ASI

>member
-54 YGSPYGYVVTD
+54 YGSHYGYVVTD

-103 IPDSVTSIG
+103 IPVSVTSIG
-112 YNAFSGCTKLEN
+112 YEAFSGCTKLEN

-191 SIDVSAFA
+191 SI
-199 GCSNLTNITIPDSVT
+199 
-214 SIGDSAFADCSN
+214 GDSAFADCSN

-232 PNSVTCI
+232 PNSVTSI

-252 ITIGDSVSN
+252 ITIGDRVSN

-324 IPDSVTTIGAEAFYG
+324 IPDSVTTIGAEAFRG
-339 CTSLSN
+339 CTSLAS

-351 VTNIGGYAFNGCSG
+351 VTNIGGYAFNGCKG

-379 ARQARPTSFVV
+379 ARQAKPTSFVV
-390 NITSGNIIDNYAFSE
+390 NITSGDNISN
-405 CTGLTSIAI
+405 
-414 PDSVTSI
+414 
-421 GYSAFF
+421 SAFI

-464 TSIGKSAFYGCS
+464 TSIGKNAFYNCQELTSVTIPDSVTNIGEESFYGCS
-476 SLTTVTIGNSVTSIG
+476 DLVSLSIGKGVKNIGSNVFYGCSGLKNITIPYNVTNIGNS
-491 NAAFSGCTGL
+491 AFSGCTGL

-634 CVTSIGYSAFSNCN
+634 SVTSIGYSAFSNCN

-680 SVTSI
+680 SVTII

-707 KVVYKYKGKMPNN
+707 NVVYKYKGKMPNN

-726 EGTLGIAANAFSD
+726 EGTLGIAANAFSN
-739 CYGLTIA
+739 CYGLTTA

-760 SNCYKLTRITMGN
+760 SNCDKLTRITMGN

>member
-1 MKSNKKRIF
+1 MKSNKKRVF
-10 LVFAILTMA
+10 LVLAILTMA
-19 LLLSFVFVAC
+19 ILLSSVFVAC

-54 YGSPYGYVVTD
+54 YGSHYGYVVTD

-112 YNAFSGCTKLEN
+112 YEAFSGCTKLEN

-186 PDSVT
+186 PNSVT
-191 SIDVSAFA
+191 S
-199 GCSNLTNITIPDSVT
+199 
-214 SIGDSAFADCSN
+214 
-226 LANITI
+226 
-232 PNSVTCI
+232 I

-281 YAGKVAYRYK
+281 YAGKVAYKYK

-324 IPDSVTTIGAEAFYG
+324 IPDSVTTIGDEAFRG
-339 CTSLSN
+339 CTSLSI

-351 VTNIGGYAFNGCSG
+351 VTTIGNFAFSGCRG

-370 GSATNVSAV
+370 GSATN
-379 ARQARPTSFVV
+379 
-390 NITSGNIIDNYAFSE
+390 
-405 CTGLTSIAI
+405 
-414 PDSVTSI
+414 
-421 GYSAFF
+421 
-427 GCKEL
+427 
-432 TSVTIGKGITNIGDY
+432 
-447 AFYNCI
+447 
-453 GLKDV
+453 
-458 TFSDSV
+458 
-464 TSIGKSAFYGCS
+464 
-476 SLTTVTIGNSVTSIG
+476 
-491 NAAFSGCTGL
+491 
-501 TNITIPDS
+501 
-509 VTGIDDA
+509 
-516 AFYGCGNIENIYITD
+516 
-531 LTTWCN
+531 
-537 ISGLSNLMSYGSNNK
+537 
-552 KLFLNGS
+552 
-559 LIKDLVLSDNV
+559 
-570 TTVPDYAFLG
+570 
-580 CTMLESITGSATSVS
+580 VS

-655 PDGVTSIGAYAF
+655 PDCVTSIGYSAF
-667 LDCTRLTIITIPD
+667 SGCKGLTNITIPD
-680 SVTSI
+680 SLTSI
-685 GGSAFSNT
+685 GEGAFNDT
-693 AWYNNQPDGLVYVG
+693 TWYNNQPDGLVYAG
-707 KVVYKYKGKMPNN
+707 KVAYSYKGTMPDN
-720 TSIILK
+720 TSVVLK
-726 EGTLGIAANAFSD
+726 EGTLGIASSAFSD
-739 CYGLTIA
+739 CNELTSV

-753 NIGSGAF
+753 NIGGGAF
-760 SNCYKLTRITMGN
+760 SDCTKLTSITIGN
-773 GVKNLGGWAFQDCS
+773 GVTIIGHAAFRSCT
-787 SLTSITIP
+787 SLTSISIP
-795 DSVTSIGDY
+795 DSVTSIEYYAFGW
-804 TFSGCS
+804 CN
-810 GLTSI
+810 GLTS
-815 IIGSGV
+815 
-821 TNMGNYAFSNCG
+821 
-833 SLVNITFNGTIAQWN
+833 ITFNGTIAQWN
-848 AIIKSETW
+848 AILKGELW
-856 KKYVS
+856 KVGVPA
-861 DTCTVVCTDGT
+861 TEVVCTDGT
-872 IYI
+872 ASI

>member
-54 YGSPYGYVVTD
+54 YGSHYGYVVTD

-103 IPDSVTSIG
+103 IPVSVTSIG
-112 YNAFSGCTKLEN
+112 YEAFSGCTKLEN

-174 FSFCGKLTGITI
+174 FSFCDKLT
-186 PDSVT
+186 D
-191 SIDVSAFA
+191 
-199 GCSNLTNITIPDSVT
+199 
-214 SIGDSAFADCSN
+214 
-226 LANITI
+226 ITI
-232 PNSVTCI
+232 PNSVTSI

-261 IGYSAFLNTAWYDNQ
+261 IDSSAFLNTAWYDNQ

-281 YAGKVAYRYK
+281 YAGKVAYKYK

-308 INNSAFV
+308 INNSTFV
-315 NCNGLERIM
+315 NCNGLKSIM
-324 IPDSVTTIGAEAFYG
+324 IPDSVTTIGDEAFRG
-339 CTSLSN
+339 CTSLSI

-351 VTNIGGYAFNGCSG
+351 VTNIGNFAFSGCRG

-390 NITSGNIIDNYAFSE
+390 NITIGNIIA
-405 CTGLTSIAI
+405 
-414 PDSVTSI
+414 
-421 GYSAFF
+421 
-427 GCKEL
+427 
-432 TSVTIGKGITNIGDY
+432 
-447 AFYNCI
+447 
-453 GLKDV
+453 
-458 TFSDSV
+458 
-464 TSIGKSAFYGCS
+464 
-476 SLTTVTIGNSVTSIG
+476 
-491 NAAFSGCTGL
+491 
-501 TNITIPDS
+501 
-509 VTGIDDA
+509 
-516 AFYGCGNIENIYITD
+516 
-531 LTTWCN
+531 
-537 ISGLSNLMSYGSNNK
+537 
-552 KLFLNGS
+552 
-559 LIKDLVLSDNV
+559 
-570 TTVPDYAFLG
+570 
-580 CTMLESITGSATSVS
+580 
-595 AVARQARPTSFVVN
+595 
-609 ITSGNIID
+609 

-634 CVTSIGYSAFSNCN
+634 SVTSIGYSAFSNCN

-655 PDGVTSIGAYAF
+655 PDCVTSIGYSAF
-667 LDCTRLTIITIPD
+667 SGCKGLTNITIPD

-685 GGSAFSNT
+685 GLGAFSNT
-693 AWYNNQPDGLVYVG
+693 AWYNNQPDGLVYAG
-707 KVVYKYKGKMPNN
+707 KVAYSYKGTMPNN
-720 TSIILK
+720 TSIVLK
-726 EGTLGIAANAFSD
+726 EGTHGIAANAFSD
-739 CYGLTIA
+739 CNELTSV

-753 NIGSGAF
+753 NIGDGAF
-760 SNCYKLTRITMGN
+760 SSCTK
-773 GVKNLGGWAFQDCS
+773 
-787 SLTSITIP
+787 LTSITIGNGVKSIGGAAFKSCTELTSISIP
-795 DSVTSIGDY
+795 NSVTSIGY
-804 TFSGCS
+804 YAFGWCN
-810 GLTSI
+810 GLTS
-815 IIGSGV
+815 
-821 TNMGNYAFSNCG
+821 
-833 SLVNITFNGTIAQWN
+833 ITFNGTIAQWN
-848 AIIKSETW
+848 AILKGELW
-856 KKYVS
+856 KVGVPA
-861 DTCTVVCTDGT
+861 TEVVCTDGT
-872 IYI
+872 VSI

>member
-54 YGSPYGYVVTD
+54 YGSHYGYVVTD

-112 YNAFSGCTKLEN
+112 YEAFSGCTKLEN

-191 SIDVSAFA
+191 SI
-199 GCSNLTNITIPDSVT
+199 
-214 SIGDSAFADCSN
+214 
-226 LANITI
+226 
-232 PNSVTCI
+232 

-261 IGYSAFLNTAWYDNQ
+261 IDSSAFLNTAWYDNQ

-281 YAGKVAYRYK
+281 YAGKVAYKYK

-315 NCNGLERIM
+315 NCNGLKSIM
-324 IPDSVTTIGAEAFYG
+324 IPDSVTTIGDEAFRG
-339 CTSLSN
+339 CTSLSI

-351 VTNIGGYAFNGCSG
+351 VTNIGNFAFSGCRG

-370 GSATNVSAV
+370 GSATN
-379 ARQARPTSFVV
+379 
-390 NITSGNIIDNYAFSE
+390 
-405 CTGLTSIAI
+405 
-414 PDSVTSI
+414 
-421 GYSAFF
+421 
-427 GCKEL
+427 
-432 TSVTIGKGITNIGDY
+432 
-447 AFYNCI
+447 
-453 GLKDV
+453 
-458 TFSDSV
+458 
-464 TSIGKSAFYGCS
+464 
-476 SLTTVTIGNSVTSIG
+476 
-491 NAAFSGCTGL
+491 
-501 TNITIPDS
+501 
-509 VTGIDDA
+509 
-516 AFYGCGNIENIYITD
+516 
-531 LTTWCN
+531 
-537 ISGLSNLMSYGSNNK
+537 
-552 KLFLNGS
+552 
-559 LIKDLVLSDNV
+559 
-570 TTVPDYAFLG
+570 
-580 CTMLESITGSATSVS
+580 VS

-628 SITIPD
+628 SITIPNS
-634 CVTSIGYSAFSNCN
+634 VTSIGYSAFSNCN

-655 PDGVTSIGAYAF
+655 PDCVTSIGYSAF
-667 LDCTRLTIITIPD
+667 SGCKGLTNITIPN
-680 SVTSI
+680 SLTSI
-685 GGSAFSNT
+685 GEGAFKDT
-693 AWYNNQPDGLVYVG
+693 TWYNNQPDGLVYAG
-707 KVVYKYKGKMPNN
+707 KVAYSYKGTMPSN
-720 TSIILK
+720 TTIVLK
-726 EGTLGIAANAFSD
+726 EGTLGIADSAFSD
-739 CYGLTIA
+739 CNELTSV

-753 NIGSGAF
+753 NIGDGAF
-760 SNCYKLTRITMGN
+760 SSCTK
-773 GVKNLGGWAFQDCS
+773 
-787 SLTSITIP
+787 LTSITIGNGVKSIGGAAFKSCTNLTSISIP
-795 DSVTSIGDY
+795 NSVTSIGY
-804 TFSGCS
+804 YAFGWCN
-810 GLTSI
+810 GLTS
-815 IIGSGV
+815 
-821 TNMGNYAFSNCG
+821 
-833 SLVNITFNGTIAQWN
+833 ITFNGTIAQWN
-848 AIIKSETW
+848 TVSKGENW
-856 KKYVS
+856 KTGVP
-861 DTCTVVCTDGT
+861 TTEVVCTDGT
-872 IYI
+872 ASF

>member
-19 LLLSFVFVAC
+19 IVLSFVFVAC

-49 YSFDK
+49 YSFNKD
-54 YGSPYGYVVTD
+54 GSHYGYVVKD
-65 IGSCTDNNVIIPSE
+65 IGSCADNNVIIPSE

-94 DCIGITSIT
+94 DCISITSIT

-191 SIDVSAFA
+191 SI
-199 GCSNLTNITIPDSVT
+199 GK
-214 SIGDSAFADCSN
+214 
-226 LANITI
+226 
-232 PNSVTCI
+232 
-239 GNDAFRDCTGLVN
+239 DAFRDCTGLVN

-261 IGYSAFLNTAWYDNQ
+261 IDSSAFLNTAWYDNQ

-281 YAGKVAYRYK
+281 YAGKVAYKYK

-308 INNSAFV
+308 INNSTFV
-315 NCNGLERIM
+315 NCNGLKSIM
-324 IPDSVTTIGAEAFYG
+324 IPDSVTTIGDEAFRG
-339 CTSLSN
+339 CTSLSI

-351 VTNIGGYAFNGCSG
+351 VTNIGNFAFSGCSG
-365 LTSIT
+365 LASIT
-370 GSATNVSAV
+370 GSATNVIAV

-390 NITSGNIIDNYAFSE
+390 NITSGNIIENSAFSE
-405 CTGLTSIAI
+405 CSGLTSITI
-414 PDSVTSI
+414 PDSVTSIGYSAFSNCNRLTTITIPDCVTSI

-464 TSIGKSAFYGCS
+464 TSIGKNAFYNCQE
-476 SLTTVTIGNSVTSIG
+476 LTSV
-491 NAAFSGCTGL
+491 
-501 TNITIPDS
+501 TIPDS
-509 VTGIDDA
+509 VTNIGEES
-516 AFYGCGNIENIYITD
+516 FYGCKELKFIAGSVI
-531 LTTWCN
+531 N
-537 ISGLSNLMSYGSNNK
+537 IS
-552 KLFLNGS
+552 
-559 LIKDLVLSDNV
+559 V
-570 TTVPDYAFLG
+570 
-580 CTMLESITGSATSVS
+580 
-595 AVARQARPTSFVVN
+595 VAKQASPTSFVVN
-609 ITSGNIID
+609 ITSGDNIS
-617 NSAFSECSGLT
+617 NSTFRGCTELT
-628 SITIPD
+628 GISI
-634 CVTSIGYSAFSNCN
+634 SN
-648 RLTTITI
+648 
-655 PDGVTSIGAYAF
+655 
-667 LDCTRLTIITIPD
+667 

-685 GGSAFSNT
+685 
-693 AWYNNQPDGLVYVG
+693 D
-707 KVVYKYKGKMPNN
+707 
-720 TSIILK
+720 
-726 EGTLGIAANAFSD
+726 EGAFSD
-739 CYGLTIA
+739 CSKLTYINISDSNDDYSSVDGILYNKNKTRIIHVPTA
-746 TIPDSVT
+746 IQGTIIIPDNVT
-753 NIGSGAF
+753 EIGNLFSGRTGLSNI
-760 SNCYKLTRITMGN
+760 TIGN
-773 GVKNLGGWAFQDCS
+773 GVTTINERAFVGCTGLKS
-787 SLTSITIP
+787 VKIGN
-795 DSVTSIGDY
+795 SVTSIGDEA
-804 TFSGCS
+804 FRSLS
-810 GLTSI
+810 RLTSI
-815 IIGSGV
+815 IIPD
-821 TNMGNYAFSNCG
+821 NIKHIGNYAF
-833 SLVNITFNGTIAQWN
+833 V
-848 AIIKSETW
+848 
-856 KKYVS
+856 
-861 DTCTVVCTDGT
+861 
-872 IYI
+872 